1 MSKKLEQYLTRY
13 GNFISEYTAPGG
25 WRLIG
30 YHETEHSWLNIIR
43 GRTVWELRNSQ
54 SNVGQASAPLD
65 RVQWRVTKNGIVKA
79 LIFRVIA
86 LDDEK
91 PNSLISRL
99 VVIGLTGNK
108 PRYCGTAKTNIEAY
122 AIADKLINCTDI
134 ETKKTVPK

>member
-1 MSKKLEQYLTRY
+1 MVWNIFGKKRDDILLC
-13 GNFISEYTAPGG
+13 
-25 WRLIG
+25 LDIG
-30 YHETEHSWLNIIR
+30 TE
-43 GRTVWELRNSQ
+43 G
-54 SNVGQASAPLD
+54 
-65 RVQWRVTKNGIVKA
+65 VKA

-122 AIADKLINCTDI
+122 AIADKSINCTDI
-134 ETKKTVPK
+134 ETTKTVPK